1 MKRIVCLLLF
11 LVTLVFTDIN
21 AATYAVKNESELKEA
36 NAKAIAGDIIV
47 LQNGDWNNIN
57 LQFTCNG
64 TAQHPIL
71 IKAATR
77 GNVII
82 KGNSSL
88 RIGGNWIIL
97 DGLVFTDGYTPSGN
111 AWEFRAG
118 NQVANNCRI
127 TNCMIKSFNI
137 PNRMKDS
144 YWVALYGKNNRID
157 HCNFIDKTNLG
168 VLMAV
173 ILEDDRSRI
182 NYHSIDSNYF
192 GMRKPLGSNAG
203 EIIRVG
209 VSEHCTFYSNT
220 QIVNNLFDRCD
231 GETEIISIK
240 SCGNLVRNNVFKECQ
255 GAVVLRHGNNNTI
268 ESNLFL
274 GNGKE
279 GTGGVRIINEGNW
292 IVNNYFSHCVGES
305 FRSPLAVMNGVFNSP
320 ANRYLPVRDAVII
333 NNTFSNCTPF
343 SVCEGSDAERTVAPK
358 NVFIQNNLFYSDK
371 SVVAFQYND
380 KIDSIFFR
388 SNIINSKISKTIENG
403 FEQKAITVA
412 KVFDNAF
419 PTYSASKSKIVLPYS
434 IAQEAS
440 KRLQTGFSDRIGC
453 SNAAYF
459 IALEK
464 QSHQLGIQWKMLEGI
479 QTLEAKLPISCKDAN
494 EVYAALSSK
503 GKSVEIILTGNEY
516 AFDRP
521 LSINQTAYF
530 SATQKSIRFSSKQ
543 TNSLFTLSANTQ
555 LHLTNMN
562 IDANQLLANQFI
574 EGDSS
579 GTVMH
584 FAININNCQFNNFK
598 GKSFLTIFRSAY
610 ADLISI
616 KNSSFNNCGN
626 LFTLSDEKENKGYYN
641 VEKMIIDHCN
651 FTNNNGQIL
660 GLFRT
665 GNDESTMGPK
675 LFFTKNTIQN
685 CNNDQALIH
694 LWGVQYSM
702 IADNQFNNANSNKIA
717 IQYYDNLRAKHE
729 QQKNSF
735 LNSGSIN
742 ENKFVTNLK

>member
-1 MKRIVCLLLF
+1 MKKILCFVLF
-11 LVTLVFTDIN
+11 LITLFFTNLN
-21 AATYAVKNESELKEA
+21 AATYTVKNETELKEA

-97 DGLVFTDGYTPSGN
+97 DGLVFTDGFTPSGN
-111 AWEFRAG
+111 SWEFRAG
-118 NQVANNCRI
+118 NQVANNCRV
-127 TNCMIKSFNI
+127 TNCMIKSFNH

-168 VLMAV
+168 VLMAI

-240 SCGNLVRNNVFKECQ
+240 SCGNVVRNNVFKECQ

-279 GTGGVRIINEGNW
+279 GTGGVRVINEGNW
-292 IVNNYFSHCVGES
+292 IVNNYFSHCVGEG

-320 ANRYLPVRDAVII
+320 ANRYLPVRDAVIV

-371 SVVAFQYND
+371 PVVAFQYND
-380 KIDSIFFR
+380 KIDSIFF
-388 SNIINSKISKTIENG
+388 SNNIMNSKISKTIPNG
-403 FEQKAITVA
+403 FEQKVISVS
-412 KVFDNAF
+412 KVFDNPF
-419 PTYSASKSKIVLPYS
+419 PSYTASKSKIVLPYS
-434 IAQEAS
+434 ISQEAS

-464 QSHQLGIQWKMLEGI
+464 QSHQLGIQWKMLQGI
-479 QTLEAKLPISCKDAN
+479 QTLKAKLPISCKDAN
-494 EVYAALSSK
+494 EVYVALNTK
-503 GKSVEIILTGNEY
+503 GKLVEIILTGNEY
-516 AFDRP
+516 IFDRP
-521 LSINQTAYF
+521 LSINQIAYF

-543 TNSLFTLSANTQ
+543 SNSLFTLSANAQ

-562 IDANQLLANQFI
+562 VEANQLLANQFI
-574 EGDSS
+574 EADSS

-584 FAININNCQFNNFK
+584 FAININNCQFTNFK
-598 GKSFLTIFRSAY
+598 GKSFLSTFRSAY

-616 KNSSFNNCGN
+616 KNSSFSNCGN

-641 VEKMIIDHCN
+641 VEKMVIDHCN
-651 FTNNNGQIL
+651 FNNNSGQIL
-660 GLFRT
+660 TLFRT

-675 LFFTKNTIQN
+675 LLFTKNNIQN
-685 CNNDQALIH
+685 CNNNQALIH
-694 LWGVQYSM
+694 LWGVQYSL